1 MNNLKLQLG
10 LRNSLTSKDIT
21 VYILVSNKRIKLIVG
36 IILKNEP
43 DCL

>member
-36 IILKNEP
+36 II
-43 DCL
+43 